1 MVLCVL
7 FLQWAEYVL
16 FAALLVAVCIIFSIM
31 AHFYTYINPAEIEA
45 KFKQNEELETK
56 EKDAKESKAIEMETE
71 KTSQSQDNEIN
82 MTKIWLNYD
91 LTHLVLSSDYII
103 ITGVN
108 LWYLKTCTSVLT
120 DIMSL
125 RNKCV

>member
-1 MVLCVL
+1 MFVCVL

-56 EKDAKESKAIEMETE
+56 EKESKAIEMETE
-71 KTSQSQDNEIN
+71 KTSQSQDDEIN
-82 MTKIWLNYD
+82 MTKI
-91 LTHLVLSSDYII
+91 
-103 ITGVN
+103 
-108 LWYLKTCTSVLT
+108 
-120 DIMSL
+120 
-125 RNKCV
+125 